1 MHFGPRIL
9 RLGSARSV
17 VDFQRLNVTTAKIVM
32 DRSLA
37 ALCSLAIS
45 TDLVRIVIM
54 DPYQPGAL
62 SEKVFPSVTN
72 I

>member
-1 MHFGPRIL
+1 M
-9 RLGSARSV
+9 
-17 VDFQRLNVTTAKIVM
+17 TTAKIVM

-62 SEKVFPSVTN
+62 SEKVFPSVTD

>member
-1 MHFGPRIL
+1 MHFSLRIL
-9 RLGSARSV
+9 RLGSARSM
-17 VDFQRLNVTTAKIVM
+17 VDFQRLNVTIVKIVM

-54 DPYQPGAL
+54 DPYPPGAL
-62 SEKVFPSVTN
+62 SEKVFPSVTD

>member
-1 MHFGPRIL
+1 M
-9 RLGSARSV
+9 
-17 VDFQRLNVTTAKIVM
+17 TTAKIVM

-54 DPYQPGAL
+54 DPYPAGAL